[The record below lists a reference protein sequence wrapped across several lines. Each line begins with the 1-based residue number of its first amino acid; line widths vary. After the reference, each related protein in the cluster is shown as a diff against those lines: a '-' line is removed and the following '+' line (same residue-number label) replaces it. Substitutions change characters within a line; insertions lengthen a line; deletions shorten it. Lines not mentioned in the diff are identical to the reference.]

1 MTTAIIGIGN
11 IGGTVARYLVAGGE
25 RVILAAQEEA
35 KPKELA
41 AKLGPLASAAPV
53 RKAIADADVVI
64 FAVWFDT
71 EQQLIRENSDLLEGK
86 VVVDPSN
93 PLKPDGKGGMVR
105 TLSDGQ
111 SSGSVIAGLL
121 PRGARFVKAF
131 GTLSATSLASAA
143 NRKPDRA
150 VLFYATDDGRAAV
163 AIEHLIAAAG
173 FDPVKVDGIKSSL
186 RIEMFGDLHEY
197 GGLNGKLLNARE
209 ATVAVTRVN
218 L

>member
-71 EQQLIRENSDLLEGK
+71 EQQLIRENSDLLDGK

-163 AIEHLIAAAG
+163 VIEHLIAAAG